1 MVITKEMIIDT
12 MNLCKFVDENGFGGM
27 LLLNHP
33 ENQQK
38 FQSVLKPEFNRFI
51 NTHKKTPNIILK
63 DFLKRYLKKRN
74 LESEFTA
81 EDFNFVGLKIH
92 TFTWACIRTKNEE
105 GLKKGQPRAMQLP
118 QLYITIFDT
127 AIRFGFA
134 FGNMV
139 KDDNRHV
146 TIFRELP
153 NHNQILEELIK
164 KDPEIVFEDDKNW
177 SNNIRIIKTY
187 SEMDIDDTIEE
198 KITETFDNL
207 LEIFK
212 ITSLHIN
219 PIPPP
224 HFWQIT
230 LGENKTKWDEW
241 KKNNIIAIGFKEV
254 FQSAGERILEM
265 SDSEIRKLFYDVYP
279 ENPNPEEDTD
289 NIINFLQKMTEEDCV
304 LIEQGGSDVGWGIIK
319 SDLIFGN
326 SQDFSVYRQIEWKNT
341 AMQEPV
347 TDDNKE

>member
-1 MVITKEMIIDT
+1 MIIDT

-33 ENQQK
+33 ENQKK
-38 FQSVLKPEFNRFI
+38 FQSVLKPEFNRFV
-51 NTHKKTPNIILK
+51 NNHKKTPNIILK
-63 DFLKRYLKKRN
+63 DFLKRYLKNRD

-92 TFTWACIRTKNEE
+92 PFTWACIRTNNVE
-105 GLKKGQPRAMQLP
+105 GLRKGQPRAMQLP

-134 FGNMV
+134 FGNLV
-139 KDDNRHV
+139 KDDNHHV
-146 TIFRELP
+146 TIFRDLP
-153 NHNQILEELIK
+153 NYNEILKDLVKI
-164 KDPEIVFEDDKNW
+164 DPEIVFEDDKNW

-187 SEMDIDDTIEE
+187 SEKDIDDTVEE

-207 LEIFK
+207 LNVFK
-212 ITSLHIN
+212 ISSLHN

-224 HFWQIT
+224 ETKHWQIS
-230 LGENKTKWDEW
+230 LGENATKWDEW
-241 KKNNIIAIGFKEV
+241 KKNNIITIGFKEA
-254 FQSAGERILEM
+254 FQSAGEKILEM
-265 SDSEIRKLFYDVYP
+265 SENKIKKMYRDAYP
-279 ENPNPEEDTD
+279 ENQNPEEEID
-289 NIINFLQKMTEEDCV
+289 NIINFLQKMKEGHNV
-304 LIEQGGSDVGWGIIK
+304 LIDQGGSDVGWGIIK
-319 SDLIFGN
+319 SDPIFGN

-341 AMQEPV
+341 AMQELV